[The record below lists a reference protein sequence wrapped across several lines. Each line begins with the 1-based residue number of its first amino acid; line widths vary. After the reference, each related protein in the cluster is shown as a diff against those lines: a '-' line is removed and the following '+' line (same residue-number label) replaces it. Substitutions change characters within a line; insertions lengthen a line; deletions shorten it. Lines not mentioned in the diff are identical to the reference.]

1 MSGDAGT
8 EQRPLW
14 GFLKVKRPVPPVPG
28 GLHTRCHPQQAPDLW
43 QTRSFAAVFTAP
55 GKQFPHQKLVL
66 MEGGAGAGQ

>member
-14 GFLKVKRPVPPVPG
+14 GFLKAERPVPPDPG
-28 GLHTRCHPQQAPDLW
+28 SLHTSCHPQQVPDLW
-43 QTRSFAAVFTAP
+43 QTHSFAAVFTAP
-55 GKQFPHQKLVL
+55 GKQFLRQKLVL